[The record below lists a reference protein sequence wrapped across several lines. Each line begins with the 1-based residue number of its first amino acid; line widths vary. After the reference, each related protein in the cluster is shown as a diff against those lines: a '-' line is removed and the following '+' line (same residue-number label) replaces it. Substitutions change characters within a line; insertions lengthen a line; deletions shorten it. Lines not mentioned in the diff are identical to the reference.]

1 MFADAFAHIYD
12 LDALASHYREYRRVM
27 DHWHA
32 AMPGRILD
40 VVYADLVSDPE
51 TTMRRVL
58 DFCGLPWDPACVDL
72 TANESAVATLSTAQV
87 REPIHARAIKE
98 WMRYEK
104 QLAPLAKAL
113 EGL

>member
-1 MFADAFAHIYD
+1 
-12 LDALASHYREYRRVM
+12 
-27 DHWHA
+27 
-32 AMPGRILD
+32 MPGRILD
-40 VVYADLVSDPE
+40 VVYADLVRDPE
-51 TTMRRVL
+51 PTMRRVL
-58 DFCGLPWDPACVDL
+58 DFCGLDWDPACIDL